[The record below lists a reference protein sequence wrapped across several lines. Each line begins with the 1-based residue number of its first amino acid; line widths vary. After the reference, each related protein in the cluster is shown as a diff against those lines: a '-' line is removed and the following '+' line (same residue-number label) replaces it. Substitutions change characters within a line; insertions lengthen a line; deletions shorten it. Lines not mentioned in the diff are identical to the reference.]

1 MFFFFFL
8 FLYCFFFFFFFLRI
22 VSLLTMSD
30 SSEQRVQLVAPT
42 IHRNKTNSSN
52 FSAEVDTSPVAQE
65 TPFESRDSDK
75 VQKSKSHYGCY
86 LGIVIFIC
94 IGLIAWNAVL
104 TSEIEEIKSEPTVS
118 GSKIANDTRTIT
130 ANTSIIAT
138 NTPTISLTTTPTID
152 LPSTSNI
159 DPTTTPT
166 IQLCDNEDY
175 FKQVLKEEHS
185 QRIGGL
191 IKNIHQDDQYEAS
204 GVLYDILRD
213 VYWVVF
219 DNLHSISK
227 LSSDLARSDD
237 NLLVSPSTD
246 IKINKDDDGY
256 EGITHDFE
264 NDVFYLL
271 TESVGFD
278 DENDDTFH
286 HPLLRA
292 VVYDEHDTFTQ
303 TQICAVDYV
312 MPTDNKGLEGVA
324 MILIDGIKYFV
335 GLCEGNY
342 CSYSDEGK
350 DPGHGRLVLFKYE
363 ATSIV
368 TDETYK
374 YLISEGI
381 ECIHEVM
388 NVYALPTYI
397 AFIDYSDINFMS
409 RNDSDVSNQY
419 YVAIV
424 SQASVAFWMGEVTW
438 SLVDGPV
445 FNDDY
450 DGQIYEFPRGGD
462 CEVIFCGVEGV
473 TFVNEYEFV
482 MVSDKAKKGSPW
494 LCGTKSESIHILK
507 LP

>member
-1 MFFFFFL
+1 
-8 FLYCFFFFFFFLRI
+8 
-22 VSLLTMSD
+22 MSD
-30 SSEQRVQLVAPT
+30 NSQQELVSTSVVPVYRTTSSIET
-42 IHRNKTNSSN
+42 TSS
-52 FSAEVDTSPVAQE
+52 DPR
-65 TPFESRDSDK
+65 P
-75 VQKSKSHYGCY
+75 VQKSKSPYRCW
-86 LGIVIFIC
+86 LFQISLSLIS
-94 IGLIAWNAVL
+94 IGLIVWNVIL
-104 TSEIEEIKSEPTVS
+104 TAEINQLKSEST
-118 GSKIANDTRTIT
+118 
-130 ANTSIIAT
+130 
-138 NTPTISLTTTPTID
+138 L
-152 LPSTSNI
+152 STSN
-159 DPTTTPT
+159 TAYNGHTHTTPAPIPPT
-166 IQLCDNEDY
+166 DTPTMTAIDLSTTSTMEPTLQLCDDEEY
-175 FKQVLKEEHS
+175 FKQVLKEEYN
-185 QRIGGL
+185 QRISGL
-191 IKNIHQDDQYEAS
+191 LKNVDHDDQYEAS
-204 GVLYDILRD
+204 GVTYDRLRD